1 MKEESAILQ
10 VVPCAFFKIA
20 SLTSI
25 VLLLAVN
32 KILFSDTVRKCSVQH
47 NTGCNSDF
55 LILLFWILFQVNFL
69 SIIFLLEFN
78 IRRYIFKQEVS
89 LSMSSQYFSVYRA
102 LVLSYWLANSCHL
115 CQELWCGITGVWM
128 LFPTHHCIVLLFYS
142 PLFFVSLYII
152 HLYKYIQIC
161 CILFCCS
168 IVLITTA
175 PQHCSL
181 LSWKHCISLYT
192 RGLVLG

>member
-1 MKEESAILQ
+1 
-10 VVPCAFFKIA
+10 
-20 SLTSI
+20 
-25 VLLLAVN
+25 
-32 KILFSDTVRKCSVQH
+32 
-47 NTGCNSDF
+47 
-55 LILLFWILFQVNFL
+55 
-69 SIIFLLEFN
+69 
-78 IRRYIFKQEVS
+78 
-89 LSMSSQYFSVYRA
+89 MSSQYFSVYRA

-192 RGLVLG
+192 RGLVLGWCLGMHHAVQPTVSRSEVTFLVLPLVWMMLWRVLLCCRRVCF